1 MRYSQEMSNEK
12 GEMRNLTAVEIVN
25 SFNEKDLADI
35 FYKYGEE
42 RFSRRIAKK
51 IIEERRKKGF

>member
-1 MRYSQEMSNEK
+1 MRYSHEMSNEK

-35 FYKYGEE
+35 FL
-42 RFSRRIAKK
+42 
-51 IIEERRKKGF
+51 